1 MVLINGTKFNV
12 RFTPELHQQAA
23 VGAKMLGIS
32 LNSFVEKSVRDEL
45 KVISV

>member
-23 VGAKMLGIS
+23 VGAKMPS
-32 LNSFVEKSVRDEL
+32 LII
-45 KVISV
+45 KVMSEVFF